1 MVSDKTQTRIVEML
15 EDNGNRMTLD
25 EAAEELNERVGA
37 ITYNVAMAKDD
48 IEDATKVNKNLAK
61 DRFGGKTRVEK
72 VVY

>member
-1 MVSDKTQTRIVEML
+1 ML

-25 EAAEELNERVGA
+25 EAAEELNERVGV

-48 IEDATKVNKNLAK
+48 IEDAIKVNKNLAK

>member
-48 IEDATKVNKNLAK
+48 IEDAIKVNKNLAK